1 MATRTV
7 RLDEESERALAEIR
21 RRTGMQVS
29 TALKRGLLA
38 VRETIRAAHTANPYE
53 IYCRIDLGPGGYA
66 RAPARQAKRQ
76 IKTLLEAWRRQ

>member
-1 MATRTV
+1 V

-38 VRETIRAAHTANPYE
+38 VREGLRAAHTAKPYE
-53 IYCRIDLGPGGYA
+53 IYARIDLGAGGYA
-66 RAPARQAKRQ
+66 RVPARQAKRH
-76 IKTLLEAWRRQ
+76 IKTVLVARRAR